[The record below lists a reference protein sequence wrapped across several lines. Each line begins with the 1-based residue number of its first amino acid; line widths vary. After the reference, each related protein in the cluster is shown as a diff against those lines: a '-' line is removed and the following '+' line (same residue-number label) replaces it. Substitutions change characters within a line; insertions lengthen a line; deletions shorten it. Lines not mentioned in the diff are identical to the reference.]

1 MASSRD
7 NIGSSRNA
15 FYKLSQFC
23 FAGTRLVLPTIM
35 FVMQMGMGAIS
46 QAENGETRVSQR
58 GDVTVETLSKQ
69 SRLVY
74 FRSL

>member
-23 FAGTRLVLPTIM
+23 CAGTRLVLPTIM
-35 FVMQMGMGAIS
+35 FVMQMRQMGMGAIS
-46 QAENGETRVSQR
+46 QAENGETREVM
-58 GDVTVETLSKQ
+58 
-69 SRLVY
+69 
-74 FRSL
+74 